1 MSGTN
6 QLQLLSTE
14 LLRLSYYLS
23 LSLFFPILSL
33 SLFLYFPS
41 SIKKLHTSFLEEEN
55 KQMSILLFKKKRKRK
70 FIWGIAPNSFSE
82 RKQFHRRKRKRK
94 WSTITRMNFN
104 DNRTKYFIG
113 TISSISD
120 HGFNY
125 SQLNSS

>member
-55 KQMSILLFKKKRKRK
+55 KQMSILLFKKKKKKEIYLRYC
-70 FIWGIAPNSFSE
+70 A
-82 RKQFHRRKRKRK
+82 KQFFRKEAVS
-94 WSTITRMNFN
+94 STETETEM
-104 DNRTKYFIG
+104 KY
-113 TISSISD
+113 
-120 HGFNY
+120 NY
-125 SQLNSS
+125 SNEF